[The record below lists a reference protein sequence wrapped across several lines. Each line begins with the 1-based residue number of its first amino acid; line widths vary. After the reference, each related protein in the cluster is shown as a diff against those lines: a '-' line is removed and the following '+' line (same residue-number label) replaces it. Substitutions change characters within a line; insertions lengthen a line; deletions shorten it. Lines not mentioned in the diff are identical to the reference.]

1 METAAQEGFGLALIS
16 TTFLFG
22 LRHGVDWDHIAAI
35 TDITSSQTHPRASM
49 RFATLYAAG
58 HAGSVLVL
66 GLLAIELGARLPGG
80 VDRVLERFVGITL
93 LALGA
98 YVFYALIR
106 HGRDFRMRSR
116 WMLIFSGARRAI
128 RFLRDWRSSGDRYGV
143 IEHNHDH
150 THEQALHASHDHS
163 DVPMGEQSG
172 GVALETKVRAHRH
185 RHGHSG
191 ALPADPFM
199 EYGAMTCVG
208 VGMLHGIGAETP
220 TQVLLF
226 LSAVGAGGRAAGA
239 ILLSTF
245 LIGLF
250 VSNSLIALAST
261 FGFLRA
267 GRNFLVYA
275 AVALVTGTLSLA
287 LGLLLL
293 FGRGSVLPPLLG

>member
-58 HAGSVLVL
+58 HAGAVLVL

-106 HGRDFRMRSR
+106 HRRDFRMRSR

-128 RFLRDWRSSGDRYGV
+128 RFLRDWRCSGDRYGV

-150 THEQALHASHDHS
+150 NHEQALHASHDHS

-172 GVALETKVRAHRH
+172 GVALETKVRVHRH

-199 EYGAMTCVG
+199 EYGTMTCVG

>member
-1 METAAQEGFGLALIS
+1 METAAQEGLGLALIS

-35 TDITSSQTHPRASM
+35 TDITGSQTHPRASM
-49 RFATLYAAG
+49 WFATLYAAG
-58 HAGSVLVL
+58 HAGAVLVL

-80 VDRVLERFVGITL
+80 VDRVLEPFVGITL
-93 LALGA
+93 LALGT

-116 WMLIFSGARRAI
+116 WMLIFSGARRAV
-128 RFLRDWRSSGDRYGV
+128 RFFRDGRSSGDHYRV
-143 IEHNHDH
+143 IEHDHDH
-150 THEQALHASHDHS
+150 NHEQALHASHHHS
-163 DVPMGEQSG
+163 EVPRGKQSG
-172 GVALETKVRAHRH
+172 GVAVKTKVGAHRH

-199 EYGAMTCVG
+199 EYGTITSVG
-208 VGMLHGIGAETP
+208 VGMLHGVGAETP

-226 LSAVGAGGRAAGA
+226 LSAVGAGGRVAGA
-239 ILLSTF
+239 ILLVTF

-267 GRNFLVYA
+267 GRNFLAYA
-275 AVALVTGTLSLA
+275 TVAVVTGTLSLA

-293 FGRGSVLPPLLG
+293 FGRGSALPPLLG